1 MKLIRTILIII
12 LGFAAYKA
20 LGDTQEKKFVIVIT
34 SFDNREWLIKN
45 LDTVFDQE
53 YSNYRVIYVDDCSTD
68 GTAELVEHYI
78 IASGQMHRCT
88 LIKNT
93 TRKRALANLYAAL
106 MLCEPD
112 EIVFNY
118 DGDDWFADNKVFSF
132 INNIYQDPNVWIT
145 YGQFINWPTGEL
157 GYCKEVTPDIV
168 EKQLYR
174 QKWWKPGQLRTFYAW
189 LFHQIKLKDLI
200 FEGPYF
206 EGQFFPANADLAVY
220 YPMMEMA
227 GPHYKFIPE
236 IIYIRNVQTPIND
249 FKANKDVQILGSKI
263 LRSKPKYPKLA
274 NPEIHYFDNFA
285 ASKADVI
292 FFSKDPEHAQEFI
305 STLNRLALHVNNIFV
320 IHPTQKS
327 DSYAALAGLQNVM
340 LVPETKYGTFKDTVV
355 RCLREAA
362 AQHVLFAHDGVVVNR
377 CINFNECIQM
387 LEKTF
392 AYGFYLALSPEQTI
406 SHQTGY
412 DQPVAVCNHLLK
424 DLYAWTFGYTATGD
438 YRTYNNLSMTL
449 YRKRDVAKDFNSLEF
464 ASAQELIQKWSKLP
478 IDLESV
484 GLCYE
489 KPKVG
494 YISWL
499 R

>member
-1 MKLIRTILIII
+1 MKLIRTMLIII

-20 LGDTQEKKFVIVIT
+20 CAAEEKKFVIVIT
-34 SFDNREWLIKN
+34 SFDNRDWLIKN
-45 LDTVFDQE
+45 LGTVFDQE

-68 GTAELVEHYI
+68 GTAELVEHFI
-78 IASGQMHRCT
+78 IARGQMHRCT

-118 DGDDWFADNKVFSF
+118 DGDDWFADNQVFSF
-132 INNIYQDPNVWIT
+132 INNVYQDPNVWIT
-145 YGQFINWPTGEL
+145 YGQFINWPTGDL

-227 GPHYKFIPE
+227 GQHYKFIPD
-236 IIYIRNVQTPIND
+236 IIYIRNVQTPLND

-263 LRSKPKYPKLA
+263 LRAKQKYAKLSKP
-274 NPEIHYFDNFA
+274 EDHYFEDFA
-285 ASKADVI
+285 TSKADVI
-292 FFSKDPEHAQEFI
+292 FFSQNPAQAQEFI
-305 STLNRLALHVNNIFV
+305 STFNRLALHASTIFV
-320 IHPTQKS
+320 IHPTQMG
-327 DSYAALAGLQNVM
+327 DAYATLAGYQNVV
-340 LVPETKYGTFKDTVV
+340 LVPETNYPTFKETVAH
-355 RCLREAA
+355 CLIDSST
-362 AQHVLFAHDGVVVNR
+362 QHILFAHDGIVVNR
-377 CINFNECIQM
+377 FIDFNECIQM

-392 AYGFYLALSPEQTI
+392 AYGFYLSLAPEQTI
-406 SHQTGY
+406 SRQTGY
-412 DQPVAVCNHLLK
+412 DQPVAVCNNLLK
-424 DLYAWTFGYTATGD
+424 DLYAWAFGYTATGD
-438 YRTYNNLSMTL
+438 YRAYNNLSMTL
-449 YRKRDVAKDFNSLEF
+449 YRKSDVLKDFNSLEF
-464 ASAQELIQKWSKLP
+464 SNPQELIHAWKECK
-478 IDLESV
+478 IDLENV